1 MDNLNKE
8 DVSVLTT
15 VRENLLKE
23 IESANIKLSN
33 IQADLRTEEIR
44 RESEKKLD
52 ELQDKKKE
60 VFRDEDSVKKLNKLS
75 EREYQISQRE
85 QMFIERENALIR
97 REQQVVDLD
106 ERRKQM
112 NDDRANFKIYKDN
125 VLKELEKAKEVIEE
139 SKVAMNAVIAKESE
153 LRARE
158 KGLRKANEELM
169 QSMGVF
175 EKQKRE
181 FEIYKNG
188 ELVTV

>member
-15 VRENLLKE
+15 VRDNLLKE
-23 IESANIKLSN
+23 IESANIRLSN
-33 IQADLRTEEIR
+33 IQADLRGEEIR

-112 NDDRANFKIYKDN
+112 NDDRSNFKIYKDN

-158 KGLRKANEELM
+158 KGLRKASEELM

-175 EKQKRE
+175 EKQKRD

>member
-15 VRENLLKE
+15 VRDNLLKE

-33 IQADLRTEEIR
+33 IQADLRGKEIR
-44 RESEKKLD
+44 RESDKKLD

-175 EKQKRE
+175 EKQKRD